1 MGKAS
6 RQFPIYVDT
15 FREDSS
21 VETDVNVSAV
31 VTEQQQVVTKVS
43 ESGVIE
49 TNRRAASEDRM
60 TRLSDAQARKKASD
74 SRSYCGEF
82 PRKVTGSSREIP
94 PVESPIA
101 KNLYQI
107 WACKEVQSI
116 TTGNALYN
124 FLEEQA
130 REAREETVV
139 VQKNERSRNLLQQ
152 LVCVT

>member
-1 MGKAS
+1 VLT
-6 RQFPIYVDT
+6 FPRGGSTQDIREVDHS
-15 FREDSS
+15 FSF
-21 VETDVNVSAV
+21 NY
-31 VTEQQQVVTKVS
+31 
-43 ESGVIE
+43 
-49 TNRRAASEDRM
+49 DR
-60 TRLSDAQARKKASD
+60 KGYPFPD

-82 PRKVTGSSREIP
+82 ARKVIGSSREFP

-130 REAREETVV
+130 REVREETVA
-139 VQKNERSRNLLQQ
+139 VQKNERPRNLLQQ